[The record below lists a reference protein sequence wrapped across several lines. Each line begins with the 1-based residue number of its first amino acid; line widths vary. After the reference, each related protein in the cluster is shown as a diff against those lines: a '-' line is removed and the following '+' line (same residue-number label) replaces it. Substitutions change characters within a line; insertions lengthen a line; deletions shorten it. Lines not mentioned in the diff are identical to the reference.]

1 MNVFRME
8 FVVWDRGGD
17 REGGDCNKRISHVLL
32 DYQWRRYI
40 ESGKKGGH
48 TYKTQIVEGIK
59 IKFT

>member
-1 MNVFRME
+1 ME
-8 FVVWDRGGD
+8 FVVWDRGEV
-17 REGGDCNKRISHVLL
+17 EGGCNKRISHVLL
-32 DYQWRRYI
+32 DDQWRRYI